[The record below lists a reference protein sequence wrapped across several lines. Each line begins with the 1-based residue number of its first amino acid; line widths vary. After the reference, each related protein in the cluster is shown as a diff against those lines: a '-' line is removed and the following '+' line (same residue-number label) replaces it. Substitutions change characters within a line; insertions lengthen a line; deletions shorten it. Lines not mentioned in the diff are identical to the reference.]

1 MKTIYKLTV
10 IAVWQDSSESFTFED
25 KEEAKR
31 TEKQYAEQGFYTLIT
46 TKND

>member
-1 MKTIYKLTV
+1 MKTIYKLTIIEV
-10 IAVWQDSSESFTFED
+10 GEEYSTSLLFED

-31 TEKQYAEQGFYTLIT
+31 AEKQYAEKGFYTLIT